1 MKLFTLK
8 QTQSQVYLD
17 ILAVIY
23 LLSRHRLEFQREVV
37 THIELTAPEVN
48 VIEEEI
54 SLNGTDMNT
63 AHWPEYFCGLFVSK
77 EKEIK

>member
-8 QTQSQVYLD
+8 QKSSQGYLD
-17 ILAVIY
+17 ILAAVR
-23 LLSRHRLEFQREVV
+23 LLSRKRLEFQREIV
-37 THIELTAPEVN
+37 THVELTSPEVN
-48 VIEEEI
+48 IIEQEI
-54 SLNGTDMNT
+54 LSNGKDMQT